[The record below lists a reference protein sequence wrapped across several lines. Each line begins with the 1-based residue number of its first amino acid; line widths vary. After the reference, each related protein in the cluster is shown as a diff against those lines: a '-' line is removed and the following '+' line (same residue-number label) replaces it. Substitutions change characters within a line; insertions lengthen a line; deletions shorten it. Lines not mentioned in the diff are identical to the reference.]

1 MARANTWTN
10 NDGLAVGFGTRDSKN
25 PNAATVRTMGNVE
38 ELVVVFDWDSPPVAP
53 GTAPSTKSI
62 ALPANA
68 VIIEGHFRVD
78 TAVTMSG
85 TSPTLAFG
93 VVNSAGTAID
103 ANGLLTAQAPAAMGA
118 GAVITLNGA
127 LVGDTVGSAD
137 AYISIELGGTSPALT
152 AGDGVLVIAYQKPMP
167 DATPTDPITGIVG
180 SL

>member
-10 NDGLAVGFGTRDSKN
+10 NDGLSVGFGPLDSKN

-38 ELVVVFDWDSPPVAP
+38 ELVLVFDWDAPPVQA

-62 ALPANA
+62 ALPANS

-78 TAVTMSG
+78 TAITMSG

-103 ANGLLTAQAPAAMGA
+103 ANGLMTGTAPGSLGA

-127 LVGDTVGSAD
+127 LVGASVGSAD
-137 AYISIELGGTSPALT
+137 AYISMELGGTNPALT

-167 DATPTDPITGIVG
+167 DATPTDPITSIVG